1 MNFLGTVFTLIFVEL
16 AIKVMQK
23 STEKNTVAS
32 NQNSYIVKY
41 DKELTNILLMCSAIL
56 AALGIFFLIM
66 ALNGVKDELGQSTYG
81 HVILFAIMFVIT
93 FIAYIDYTGVFI
105 VVQNDTITIHK
116 IFSKKSYNINQI
128 TCVEKSKQRK
138 YDVKK
143 VHTLYFGNKK
153 LVTME
158 LIYCSNSETFLNM
171 LEQYNRI
178 IRQ

>member
-32 NQNSYIVKY
+32 NPNSYIVKY

-66 ALNGVKDELGQSTYG
+66 ALHGVKDELGQSTYG

-93 FIAYIDYTGVFI
+93 FIAYINYTGIFI

-116 IFSKKSYNINQI
+116 ISYNINQI
-128 TCVEKSKQRK
+128 TCMEKSKQRK

-143 VHTLYFGNKK
+143 VHILYFGNKK